1 MKRILNLFIFNV
13 LVTSFGFAQTTQ
25 RTTFLNVLNNLAKTN
40 NLELSYSSDL
50 VNLNDSTEF
59 VFSKN
64 LDSCIVQVEKLS
76 RLKIQINNSH
86 LIVLP
91 IPKLIHLSGLVID
104 SNTKETLPHA
114 HLLIKNA
121 GAGTITNQEGKFD
134 FKISSQMAGN
144 EIQFSFLGYKNGS
157 FKIPNSDIHSIIVE
171 LEPKPYTLS
180 DIYILPK
187 GTQAVDFV
195 KKAVKNIKRNYHR
208 STIQMEAF
216 YRNTSFSNGKASQLI
231 EAALLIEDKGIN
243 NTSTSGKIELQEIRK
258 SSNYLIPR
266 PKKYK
271 FFEKFW
277 GHKNFIHR
285 CYNKNMVRFYRGD
298 LWFKPLLSYNDFIYE
313 FEGSL
318 WLDSVKVYKIKYI
331 WNALLPDGKRVTE
344 HEQHGKTGGY
354 FYIGAKDFAILK
366 IEQKAWPGL
375 DSPWKKLEPNQISK
389 TPNEVCYQKING
401 KYYLKYI
408 TGISSP
414 NGSSGEFENDNGNRE
429 NLIFKTRQ
437 WAEEI
442 LLVTQIQT
450 DRKEFDKIKY
460 REKLANDENSYR
472 KKYTYNAEFW
482 KNYNVLKE
490 NPIEEKFIKEMEW
503 EKSLDMQFEENSLN
517 DAQNK

>member
-1 MKRILNLFIFNV
+1 MKRILNLFILNV
-13 LVTSFGFAQTTQ
+13 LVSSFGFAQTAQ
-25 RTTFLNVLNNLAKTN
+25 RTTFFNVLNNLAKTN
-40 NLELSYSSDL
+40 HLELSYSSDL

-59 VFSKN
+59 AFSKN

-86 LIVLP
+86 LIILP

-104 SNTKETLPHA
+104 LNTKETLPHA
-114 HLLIKNA
+114 HLLVKNA

-157 FKIPNSDIHSIIVE
+157 FRIPNSDIDSVIIE
-171 LEPKPYTLS
+171 LEPTPYTLG

-208 STIQMEAF
+208 ATIQMEAF

-231 EAALLIEDKGIN
+231 EAALLIEDKGIDN
-243 NTSTSGKIELQEIRK
+243 NSTSGKIELKEMRK
-258 SSNYLIPR
+258 SSNYLIPQ
-266 PKKYK
+266 PKKYEI
-271 FFEKFW
+271 FEKFW

-285 CYNKNMVRFYRGD
+285 CYNKNMVRFYRED
-298 LWFKPLLSYNDFIYE
+298 WWFSPLTKYEDFKYE

-331 WNALLPDGKRVTE
+331 WNAMLPDGKRVTE
-344 HEQHGKTGGY
+344 RENVNELGGY
-354 FYIGAKDFAILK
+354 IYIGAKDFAILK
-366 IEQKAWPGL
+366 IEQKTWRHKN
-375 DSPWKKLEPNQISK
+375 SPWNKLENNQRSN
-389 TPNEVCYQKING
+389 TPREICYQKING

-414 NGSSGEFENDNGNRE
+414 NGSFGEFENDNGNRE
-429 NLIFKTRQ
+429 DLIIKTLQ

-450 DRKEFDKIKY
+450 DRKEFDKINY

-472 KKYTYNAEFW
+472 IKYNYNAEFW

-490 NPIEEKFIKEMEW
+490 NPMEEKFIKEMEW
-503 EKSLDMQFEENSLN
+503 EKSLDIQFEENSSN
-517 DAQNK
+517 NAKD

>member
-1 MKRILNLFIFNV
+1 MKRILNLFILNV
-13 LVTSFGFAQTTQ
+13 LVTSFGFTQTAQK
-25 RTTFLNVLNNLAKTN
+25 TTFLNVLNSLAKTN

-64 LDSCIVQVEKLS
+64 LDSCIVQVEKVS

-104 SNTKETLPHA
+104 SKTKETLPHA

-157 FKIPNSDIHSIIVE
+157 FKIPNSDIDSVIVE

-231 EAALLIEDKGIN
+231 EAALLIEDKGIDN
-243 NTSTSGKIELQEIRK
+243 NSTSGKIELQEIRK
-258 SSNYLIPR
+258 SSNYLIPQ
-266 PKKYK
+266 PKKYEIY
-271 FFEKFW
+271 EKFW

-285 CYNKNMVRFYRGD
+285 CYNKNMVRFHKED
-298 LWFKPLLSYNDFIYE
+298 WWFKPLLAYNDFIYE

-331 WNALLPDGKRVTE
+331 WNAMLPDGKRVTE
-344 HEQHGKTGGY
+344 HENVSETGGY

-366 IEQKAWPGL
+366 IEQKSWRHVN
-375 DSPWKKLEPNQISK
+375 SPRNKLGNNQKSK
-389 TPNEVCYQKING
+389 TPNEICYQKING

-408 TGISSP
+408 SGIASP
-414 NGSSGEFENDNGNRE
+414 NGSFVEIENDNGNGE
-429 NLIFKTRQ
+429 DYTIKTLQ

-472 KKYTYNAEFW
+472 KKYNYNAEFW

-490 NPIEEKFIKEMEW
+490 NPMEEKFIKEMEW
-503 EKSLDMQFEENSLN
+503 EKSLDIQFEENSSN
-517 DAQNK
+517 DAQD